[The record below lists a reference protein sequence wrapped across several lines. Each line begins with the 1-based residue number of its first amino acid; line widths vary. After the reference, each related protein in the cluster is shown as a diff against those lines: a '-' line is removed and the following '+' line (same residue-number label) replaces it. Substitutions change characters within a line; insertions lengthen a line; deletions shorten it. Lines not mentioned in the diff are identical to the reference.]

1 MFRPCHLGNQK
12 LNEVNPM
19 SIIDDSIK
27 NLEIALAE
35 LKAALQ
41 SEQMI
46 DSESVTNQEQLTD
59 EQLLNLTNIRF

>member
-1 MFRPCHLGNQK
+1 
-12 LNEVNPM
+12 M